1 MFAVPRLAAP
11 VIATVIATAAVLAGC
26 SSAPQP
32 AAPSASSSGSALSA
46 APSSAPSPTLPP
58 APAPLSDKDQ
68 VVAAL
73 QAMADAYNTKNWDA
87 YLEMQCPAM
96 RAKFVGPVLEQL
108 KATRDK
114 NGLSSFKVIDVTI
127 NGDSAKLKVQASNEA
142 LGTQEIT
149 MPMERSDGWKI
160 CVINVLA

>member
-1 MFAVPRLAAP
+1 MFAVPCPAAT
-11 VIATVIATAAVLAGC
+11 VIATVITTAVLAGC
-26 SSAPQP
+26 SSAQQP
-32 AAPSASSSGSALSA
+32 AAPSASSSGSAQAA
-46 APSSAPSPTLPP
+46 APSSASSPTLPP
-58 APAPLSDKDQ
+58 APPPLSDKDQ

-73 QAMADAYNTKNWDA
+73 QAVADAYNTKNWDA

-96 RAKFVGPVLEQL
+96 RAKFTGPVMEQL

-142 LGTQEIT
+142 LGTQELT

-160 CVINVLA
+160 CVINGLA